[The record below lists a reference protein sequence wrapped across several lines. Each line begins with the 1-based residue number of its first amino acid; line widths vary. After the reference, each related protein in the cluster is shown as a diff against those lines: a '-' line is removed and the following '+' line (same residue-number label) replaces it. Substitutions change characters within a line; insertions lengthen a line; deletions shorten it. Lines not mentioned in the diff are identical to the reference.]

1 VVGRRTSWHRRTRQR
16 WPAAPTVPGAGTPT
30 GQAWAR
36 ELLTRDDWVV
46 LDTETTGLD
55 AGAEVID
62 LAVLD
67 RNGTV
72 LLETLLRPLRPIPAG
87 VTRIHGLSDTQ
98 VQDAPTF
105 PDIWPTLQALLAGRT
120 IVAYNVA
127 FDARLLRQTAARH
140 GLALTW
146 RAEACAMRHY
156 AAYQRARPCSLESAC
171 LRHGIPAGGHRAVA
185 DCRATLALLDVI
197 ASDE

>member
-1 VVGRRTSWHRRTRQR
+1 PSSKNARHSGPENRRRGRAQEIRRWTVVVGRRTSWHRRTRQR
-16 WPAAPTVPGAGTPT
+16 WPAAPTVPGASTPT

-72 LLETLLRPLRPIPAG
+72 LLETLLRPLRP
-87 VTRIHGLSDTQ
+87 
-98 VQDAPTF
+98 
-105 PDIWPTLQALLAGRT
+105 
-120 IVAYNVA
+120 
-127 FDARLLRQTAARH
+127 
-140 GLALTW
+140 
-146 RAEACAMRHY
+146 
-156 AAYQRARPCSLESAC
+156 
-171 LRHGIPAGGHRAVA
+171 
-185 DCRATLALLDVI
+185 
-197 ASDE
+197 